1 MHIQKEEAE
10 ALRRIL
16 AILAPRLSHEERQ
29 IMARNLE
36 ARISGTHTSIIAFR
50 YWQIAALCHPGN
62 PEKAQEMESQI
73 VAAVDSGELLP
84 SIDDRS
90 LKGLFLS
97 DLSAWPE
104 CPPIAEDSPLRV
116 WLPFVPTVPAQAEAS
131 PVEGAPSG
139 RAGTRIH
146 STKSRRDAITPA
158 IEAAQGKCRDPQDTA
173 EVWGHLQAL
182 AHEKHPPFIGVTEDG
197 LQVIDRDEYFKKDDL
212 RKRLARLQNTR

>member
-10 ALRRIL
+10 ALRRIP
-16 AILAPRLSHEERQ
+16 AILAPRLSPEERKN
-29 IMARNLE
+29 MARKIE

-131 PVEGAPSG
+131 PVEAGPEPVWIAQAQEQARSIVKRQGDMDLYPSQMDI
-139 RAGTRIH
+139 ADEIA
-146 STKSRRDAITPA
+146 RD
-158 IEAAQGKCRDPQDTA
+158 
-173 EVWGHLQAL
+173 
-182 AHEKHPPFIGVTEDG
+182 F
-197 LQVIDRDEYFKKDDL
+197 
-212 RKRLARLQNTR
+212 RKRGIVGASGKPLSADSIKRHALKGISSAKGRQLSTSVHRGKWGKK